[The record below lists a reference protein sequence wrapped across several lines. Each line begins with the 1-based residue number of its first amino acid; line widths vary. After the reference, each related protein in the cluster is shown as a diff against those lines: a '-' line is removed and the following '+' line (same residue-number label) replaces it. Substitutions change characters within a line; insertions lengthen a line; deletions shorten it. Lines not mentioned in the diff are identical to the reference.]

1 MGSYYVLES
10 PLEELL
16 FVVDDA
22 SLLIDCVMML
32 VPYFVVLA

>member
-1 MGSYYVLES
+1 MGNYYVLES

-16 FVVDDA
+16 FVDDA
-22 SLLIDCVMML
+22 SLLIDCVMM